1 METAKYDGFIPVN
14 FAPLGTTEISV
25 YNSDGK
31 RVGGFLPQKLRLPRL
46 GEKLYSCGVLSD
58 VHITGTASNA
68 ISKNFQN
75 ALKYLNE
82 TECVNSIFICGDLT
96 QNGTLDELQAYKNYV
111 GTYSPNVPVY
121 AITGNHEY
129 KTTFDVANRISE
141 YTGQPL
147 YYTVKQGDDVFIML
161 GIASATKGSLFADGE
176 LQWFYERLEENRN
189 KRCFVFTHVFPPSK
203 KDADGKLN
211 PKRCGNALELYHT
224 DLWGDDEQTIFESLL
239 YRYPNVILFHGHS
252 HFKFGMQ
259 EFDKTANYGKDF
271 KGHSVHIPS
280 VSMPTYNSGSIESQK
295 YEYDYNASEGY
306 VMDVYR
312 NHIILKGMDFKNGK
326 YLPIAHYCLDTT
338 IKKVGVGTYVDSTG
352 TIKT

>member
-46 GEKLYSCGVLSD
+46 GDKLYSCGVLSD
-58 VHITGTASNA
+58 VHCRADLTPTSFR
-68 ISKNFQN
+68 K
-75 ALKYLNE
+75 ALTYLN
-82 TECVNSIFICGDLT
+82 TEERVDSIFICGDLT
-96 QNGTLDELQAYKNYV
+96 QSGTYDDLQVYKNFV
-111 GTYSPNVPVY
+111 DTYSPNVPVY

-129 KTTFDVANRISE
+129 KTTLDVANRISE
-141 YTGQPL
+141 YTGQKL
-147 YYTVKQGDDVFIML
+147 YYTVKRGDDVFIML
-161 GIASATKGSLFADGE
+161 GIASETKERLFAYGE

-211 PKRCGNALELYHT
+211 PKRCGNALELYSNH
-224 DLWGDDEQTIFESLL
+224 LWGGTEQTVFESLL
-239 YRYPNVILFHGHS
+239 NHYPNVILFHGHS

-259 EFDKTANYGKDF
+259 EFDETANYGKDF
-271 KGHSVHIPS
+271 AGHSVHIPS
-280 VSMPTYNSGSIESQK
+280 VSLPAYNSGSLSSPD
-295 YEYDYNASEGY
+295 YSYDTNGSEGY

-312 NHIILKGMDFKNGK
+312 NHVILKGRDFKNGK

-338 IKKVGVGTYVDSTG
+338 IKHVEAGTYVDSTG
-352 TIKT
+352 TITT